1 MGATEIW
8 LVRHG
13 ESEANPIATAAQRSG
28 AETIDVEWRD
38 ADVPLSPTGEE
49 QAAALG
55 TWLAEHARP
64 GVPAAVWSSPYLRA
78 RQTSDIALAA
88 AGLDLIP
95 RIDERLRDRELGILD
110 RLTALGVERRHPEEA
125 ARRRHLG
132 KFYHRP
138 PGGESWADVALRLRS
153 FLGDVERDAD
163 VDSDGGT
170 LLVVAHDAVV
180 MLFLYLCAG
189 LGEQELLDFARG
201 HVVTN
206 ASVTRLERPSG
217 RGAWALAEFAS
228 DEHLE
233 RQGVE
238 TTEHKGDTDERPH

>member
-1 MGATEIW
+1 MGASEIW

-38 ADVPLSPTGEE
+38 ADVPLSATGEE
-49 QAAALG
+49 QAAAFG
-55 TWLAEHARP
+55 TWLAEHASD
-64 GVPAAVWSSPYLRA
+64 GVPAAIWSSPYLRA
-78 RQTSDIALAA
+78 RQTTELAVA
-88 AGLDLIP
+88 VAGLRLAP
-95 RIDERLRDRELGILD
+95 RVDERLRDRELGILD
-110 RLTALGVERRHPEEA
+110 RLTALGVERRYPEEA

-138 PGGESWADVALRLRS
+138 PGGESWADVALRIRS
-153 FLGDVERDAD
+153 FLGDAG
-163 VDSDGGT
+163 VDRAGDGGT

-180 MLFLYLCAG
+180 ILFLAVCTG

-201 HVVTN
+201 NVVTN
-206 ASVTRLERPSG
+206 ASVTRLERPDG
-217 RGAWALAEFAS
+217 EGLWTLAEFAAH
-228 DEHLE
+228 DHLD

-238 TTEHKGDTDERPH
+238 TTEHKGDTDERAH

>member
-49 QAAALG
+49 QAAAFG
-55 TWLAEHARP
+55 TWLAEQARP
-64 GVPAAVWSSPYLRA
+64 GVPATVWSSPYLRA
-78 RQTSDIALAA
+78 RQTADIALAA
-88 AGLDLIP
+88 AGLDLHP
-95 RIDERLRDRELGILD
+95 LVDERLRDRELGVLD

-138 PGGESWADVALRLRS
+138 PGGESWADVALRIRS
-153 FLGDVERDAD
+153 FLGDVDRADDA
-163 VDSDGGT
+163 GT
-170 LLVVAHDAVV
+170 MLVVAHDAVV
-180 MLFLYLCAG
+180 MLFLSVCTG
-189 LGEQELLDFARG
+189 LGEQELLDFARD

-206 ASVTRLERPSG
+206 ASVTRLERASG
-217 RGAWALAEFAS
+217 RGGWTLAEFAA

-238 TTEHKGDTDERPH
+238 TTEHKGDTDERAR

>member
-1 MGATEIW
+1 MGASEIW

-55 TWLAEHARP
+55 TWLAEHASD
-64 GVPAAVWSSPYLRA
+64 GVPAAIWSSPYLRT
-78 RQTSDIALAA
+78 RQTIDLALAA
-88 AGLDLIP
+88 AGLDRTP
-95 RIDERLRDRELGILD
+95 RVDERLRDRELGILD
-110 RLTALGVERRHPEEA
+110 RLTALGDERRYPEEA

-138 PGGESWADVALRLRS
+138 PGGESWADVALRIRS
-153 FLGDVERDAD
+153 FLGDVG
-163 VDSDGGT
+163 VDRAGDGGT

-180 MLFLYLCAG
+180 MLFLAVCTG
-189 LGEQELLDFARG
+189 LGERELLEFARG

-206 ASVTRLERPSG
+206 ASVTRLERPAG
-217 RGAWALAEFAS
+217 DGLWTLAEFAAH
-228 DEHLE
+228 DHLD

-238 TTEHKGDTDERPH
+238 TTEHKGDTDERAH